1 MTLTAGELIEKLK
14 TLPPHAVLYVW
25 IDGERYPIHTEDTI
39 DLWDVDQYRVIADI
53 NCKTN

>member
-1 MTLTAGELIEKLK
+1 MTLNAGELIEKLK
-14 TLPPHAVLYVW
+14 TLPPYAVLYVW